1 MLIMVNVILQNK
13 IRFFVGLCLVLGLV
27 SIRAFENELF
37 YDPFLSY
44 FKRDFQELPFPD
56 YDSFRLIVGLFYR
69 YALNSAL
76 SLGLLFL
83 IFQQIQLIKFTVV
96 LYFFFFIVLILLFF
110 TLVKYYGT
118 QGSWMLFYVRRFLI
132 QPIFGLLFI
141 PAFYYQKLNV

>member
-1 MLIMVNVILQNK
+1 
-13 IRFFVGLCLVLGLV
+13 VLGLV

-44 FKRDFQELPFPD
+44 FKSDFQELPFPD
-56 YDSFRLIVGLFYR
+56 YDSFRLFVGLFYR

-96 LYFFFFIVLILLFF
+96 LYFFFFIVLTFLFF